1 MMAVGTELATMS
13 VTVVDD
19 EPWALDVLVR
29 AARSW
34 NYACQSATCAEDAV
48 ELLEQN
54 KTPVVV
60 TDIRMPGRGGIWLVR
75 ELQRRWPEI
84 GVIVVTAGD
93 DSAAAIECLNGGARR
108 YFLKPINLDEFQHAL
123 DSTLRTYQLERESER
138 YRLHLEETVRRQTRQ
153 IRQTYLSAVD
163 SLVRTLEARDPYTKG
178 HSMRVR
184 RYALCLADEIGLAER
199 QRKQLSLAAKLHD
212 IGKVGIPEGILNK
225 GSSLTKAE
233 FEAVCE
239 HPVIGERILSPI
251 VRSPAI
257 LAAIRSHHERP
268 DGKGYPDGLRG
279 AQLPLLARLIA
290 VVDAFDALT
299 STRAY
304 RDARPASEAVEILR
318 GGAGTQFD
326 ADLVRAFARVA
337 PRLEVV
343 PPGNSLL
350 RSAKG

>member
-1 MMAVGTELATMS
+1 MKSARDELDAMS

-34 NYACQSATCAEDAV
+34 NYTCQSANCAEEAV
-48 ELLEQN
+48 RLLERT

-60 TDIRMPGRGGIWLVR
+60 TDLRMPGKGGVWLVR

-93 DSAAAIECLNGGARR
+93 DSAAAIECLNGGACR
-108 YFLKPINLDEFQHAL
+108 YFLKPINLDEFRHAL
-123 DSTLRTYQLERESER
+123 DATLRTYQLERESER
-138 YRLHLEETVRRQTRQ
+138 YRLHLERTVRRQTRQ
-153 IRQTYLSAVD
+153 LRQTYLSAID

-184 RYALCLADEIGLAER
+184 RYALCLANEIGLEAR

-225 GSSLTKAE
+225 QAPLSKAE

-251 VRSPAI
+251 IRSPAI

-268 DGKGYPDGLRG
+268 DGLGYPDGLRG
-279 AQLPLLARLIA
+279 GQLPLLARVIS

-304 RDARPASEAVEILR
+304 RGARPLSEAIEILR
-318 GGAGTQFD
+318 AGADSQFD
-326 ADLVRAFARVA
+326 ADIVRAFARVA
-337 PRLEVV
+337 PSLE
-343 PPGNSLL
+343 PSLPANGAVIHVG
-350 RSAKG
+350 S